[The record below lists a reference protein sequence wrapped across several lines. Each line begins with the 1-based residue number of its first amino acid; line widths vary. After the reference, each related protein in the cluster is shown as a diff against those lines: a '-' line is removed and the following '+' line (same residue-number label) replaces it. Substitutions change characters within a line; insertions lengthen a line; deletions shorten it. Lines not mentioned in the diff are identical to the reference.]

1 MSTRRQTRAKGMR
14 TMADIARNAKSE
26 KDKKEELSPVKEAPR
41 SGRATPRPGGAGGK
55 RRKRQLEY
63 LDLESAV
70 VRYLL
75 LPIAVPCCRGVDG
88 CIGLSCAQFGL
99 AFGALCSERDQCLG

>member
-41 SGRATPRPGGAGGK
+41 SGRATPRPGGAGG
-55 RRKRQLEY
+55 KRQLEY